1 MSPDP
6 ASSALC
12 SGFDKIDSDLGF
24 LIDCLAR
31 TFSRLGMPE
40 TAAGLPWVDQPA
52 PGFSAGCDGEA
63 LSIAFQLLN
72 LVEENAAAEFR
83 RRREAQHGP
92 LHERGLWGR
101 TLAGLREKGVGNE
114 ALAALL
120 KKVRIEPVLT
130 AHPTEAKRPP
140 VLVQH
145 RALHSLIERLN
156 SPQSE
161 SLTARLRDETD
172 AALERLWRTGE
183 THLRKPEVRDELK
196 NILHYLTGVFPVA
209 LPLLDTRLREA
220 LDSAGFDA
228 EKVLGRSGYPRISF
242 GTWVG
247 GDRDGHPFVTASVT
261 RGTLKTLRDGA
272 LTVHEHSLTALEEK
286 LSLAGA
292 STPPPDDLFEHFGRP
307 PTEQSAE
314 PWKWFVSRIRSRLS
328 AAESP
333 AGHKNLLE
341 DLLLLERGLEQA
353 GAGALARHDV
363 LPARRLAETFG
374 FHLARL
380 DIRQNSRFHRIAI
393 GQLLAAAGLDGRG
406 YAEQWTPAQRLAFL
420 EKELLSPRP
429 FLPPGHCPEG
439 PEIQAV
445 LDCYRVLKEEIDA
458 HGRGGIGSLIV
469 SMTTGVE
476 DLLAV
481 YLLAREAGLCR
492 TGTEGL
498 VSMLPVVPLFETL
511 ADLDSAPEI
520 LSAFLNHPITRRSL
534 AATAGDGE
542 APVQQVMIGYSD
554 SCKDGGIF
562 SSQWALH
569 RVQGVLARL
578 AAGLGV
584 EICFFHGRGGTV
596 SRGAGPTH
604 RFLEALPHGSLCG
617 AIRLTEQGETIAQKY
632 ANLSTAEYNLELL
645 LAGVTETLHAHS
657 LPHPAMQTKGGE
669 SREEAYCLM
678 DHLSEHSSAA
688 YRALLEKPGFMEFY
702 RAATPIDALELCQ
715 IGSRPSRRTGAK
727 TLEDLRA
734 IPWVFSWNQSRFYLP
749 GWFGTGSA
757 LASLDASGKDT
768 LRRLVRIWPF
778 LNYALT
784 NIESSVASSDAELMK
799 AYAGLVENADI
810 RSEFLGMITAERLLT
825 IREIEEIY
833 GSPIETRRPRLAK
846 TLALRSDALLR
857 LHHQQIQLLRRWR
870 AERAGLPDPDQLPP
884 EITLSINAIASGLRT
899 TG

>member
-6 ASSALC
+6 ASSALR
-12 SGFDKIDSDLGF
+12 SGFEKIDSDLGF

-31 TFSRLGMPE
+31 TFCRLGMPE
-40 TAAGLPWVDQPA
+40 TAAGLPWVDDPA
-52 PGFSAGCDGEA
+52 AGSSACCDGEA
-63 LSIAFQLLN
+63 HSIAFQLLN

-114 ALAALL
+114 ALAELL

-183 THLRKPEVRDELK
+183 THLRKPEVQDELK
-196 NILHYLTGVFPVA
+196 NILHYLTGVFPAV
-209 LPLLDTRLREA
+209 LPMLDTRLREA
-220 LDSAGFDA
+220 LESAGFDA
-228 EKVLGRSGYPRISF
+228 EKVLGRAGYPRISF

-272 LTVHEHSLTALEEK
+272 LAVHERSLTALEEK

-292 STPPPDDLFEHFGRP
+292 STPPPEALFEHFGRP
-307 PTEQSAE
+307 PVEHAAE
-314 PWKWFVSRIRSRLS
+314 PWKWFVSLIRSRLPVAGSPEEIQKMS
-328 AAESP
+328 A
-333 AGHKNLLE
+333 
-341 DLLLLERGLEQA
+341 DLLLLERGLEGA

-363 LPARRLAETFG
+363 LPARRLVETFG

-380 DIRQNSRFHRIAI
+380 DIRQNSRFHRLAI
-393 GQLLAAAGLDGRG
+393 GQLLAAAGMDGRG
-406 YAEQWTPAQRLAFL
+406 YAEKWTPAQRLAFL

-458 HGRGGIGSLIV
+458 HGSGGIGSLIV

-492 TGTEGL
+492 MGTEGL
-498 VSMLPVVPLFETL
+498 VCMLPVVPLFETL

-534 AATAGDGE
+534 AAPEGE

-569 RVQGVLARL
+569 RVQGGLARL

-604 RFLEALPHGSLCG
+604 RFLEALPHGALCG
-617 AIRLTEQGETIAQKY
+617 AIRITEQGETIAQKY
-632 ANLSTAEYNLELL
+632 ANLPTAEYNLELL
-645 LAGVTETLHAHS
+645 MAGVTETLHAHA
-657 LPHPAMQTKGGE
+657 LPHPAMQTAGGD
-669 SREEAYCLM
+669 SRETAYCLM
-678 DHLSEHSSAA
+678 DRLSERSSAA

-727 TLEDLRA
+727 TLDDLRA

-757 LASLDASGKDT
+757 LASLDASEKDT
-768 LRRLVRIWPF
+768 LRRLVRVWPF

-784 NIESSVASSDAELMK
+784 NIESSVASSDAELME

-810 RSEFLGMITAERLLT
+810 RSEFLGIITAERLLT

-833 GSPIETRRPRLAK
+833 GSPVEKRRPRLAK
-846 TLALRSDALLR
+846 TLALRSDALVR
-857 LHHQQIQLLRRWR
+857 LHHQQIQLLRGWR
-870 AERAGLPDPDQLPP
+870 AERAGLPAPAHLPP
-884 EITLSINAIASGLRT
+884 GITLSINAIASGLRT